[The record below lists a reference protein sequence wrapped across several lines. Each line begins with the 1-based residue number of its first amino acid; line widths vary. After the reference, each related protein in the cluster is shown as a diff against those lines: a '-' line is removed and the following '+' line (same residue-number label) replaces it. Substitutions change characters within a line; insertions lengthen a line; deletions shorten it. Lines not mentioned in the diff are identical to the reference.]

1 VIIISLYNI
10 ILLFIL
16 MSGLYVF
23 CSMHKH
29 LLLTLLR
36 IEFLVLSLFLGIFYF
51 FISYIFDLYFILVFL
66 TFAVC
71 EGALG
76 LSILV
81 SLIRCH
87 GNDRINSLS
96 PLS

>member
-1 VIIISLYNI
+1 MLILYNI
-10 ILLFIL
+10 LLMFMLI
-16 MSGLYVF
+16 SGLYVF

-29 LLLTLLR
+29 LLLTLLS
-36 IEFLVLSLFLGIFYF
+36 IEFLVLVLFLGFFYF
-51 FISYIFDLYFILVFL
+51 FMFYTYDLYFILIFL
-66 TFAVC
+66 TFSVC

-87 GNDRINSLS
+87 GNDNVNSLS
-96 PLS
+96 PLTW

>member
-1 VIIISLYNI
+1 MLMLYNFMLI
-10 ILLFIL
+10 FMFI
-16 MSGLYVF
+16 SGLYVF

-29 LLLTLLR
+29 LLLTLLS
-36 IEFLVLSLFLGIFYF
+36 IEFLVLVLFLSFFYF
-51 FISYIFDLYFILVFL
+51 LMNYMYNMYFILVFL
-66 TFAVC
+66 TLSVC

-87 GNDRINSLS
+87 GNDNINSLS
-96 PLS
+96 PLSW

>member
-1 VIIISLYNI
+1 MMTLYSY
-10 ILLFIL
+10 LLIFMLI
-16 MSGLYVF
+16 SGLYVF
-23 CSMHKH
+23 CSTHKH
-29 LLLTLLR
+29 LLLTLLS
-36 IEFLVLSLFLGIFYF
+36 IEFLVLLLFMSFFYF
-51 FISYIFDLYFILVFL
+51 FMSYTFELYFILIFL

-87 GNDRINSLS
+87 GNDNINSLS
-96 PLS
+96 PLMW